1 MLVAISAASRLT
13 QYLKAPPHSQK
24 VDAMKKPPQLRWLVV
39 LLLLGQA
46 LTPAHAT
53 QEQIVTAETRKLLAD
68 RAWFS
73 QIARVQQHTDPV
85 GGGAVQ
91 ERRASG
97 SCSPDGACLVVTELL
112 QPGATV
118 EGYELV
124 ERTALLGVCDQQ
136 PRSGTGGGSP
146 PAQIA
151 HEQQQT
157 RGRQIDGV
165 KEVTSEDDE
174 ALELTRPLDK
184 AASESA
190 TQEEGEERDSSA
202 ENESEQGDSSESNDG
217 ANPVCALPIALHS
230 SDATGNQ
237 VAQTAASY
245 ERLADGPTLEYQV
258 SLHPCLRA
266 MIFVYTALT

>member
-1 MLVAISAASRLT
+1 
-13 QYLKAPPHSQK
+13 
-24 VDAMKKPPQLRWLVV
+24 MKKPPQLRWLVV

-53 QEQIVTAETRKLLAD
+53 QEQIAAAETRKLLAD

-97 SCSPDGACLVVTELL
+97 SCSPDGAGACLAVTELL

-136 PRSGTGGGSP
+136 P

-157 RGRQIDGV
+157 KERQIDGV
-165 KEVTSEDDE
+165 KEVASEDDE

-184 AASESA
+184 TASGSA
-190 TQEEGEERDSSA
+190 TQEKGEERDSNA

-217 ANPVCALPIALHS
+217 VNPVCTLPITLHS

-245 ERLADGPTLEYQV
+245 EHLADGPTLEYQV